1 MTSGIDMQNN
11 TTTPSDLSWLL
22 ARCALGELSPDQQD
36 HLEQLLL
43 HDEQLCLQLAGT
55 VELLQTL
62 RHIPAPAP
70 PVSIHPVSVATLRH
84 RTARG
89 RTLAVA
95 TTVAALA
102 VLALLAITPG
112 SAQPENL
119 GDAVTLSSL
128 LQTENLEHRTSD
140 SDSYTTETDLPEP
153 PDWLLTALDL
163 DEQNS
168 ENVAPAVDDE
178 DEVLF

>member
-1 MTSGIDMQNN
+1 MTSGIDMTNN
-11 TTTPSDLSWLL
+11 PTTSSDLSWLL
-22 ARCALGELSPDQQD
+22 ARCALGELSPEQQEL
-36 HLEQLLL
+36 LEDRLL
-43 HDEQLCLQLAGT
+43 HDEQLCRELAGT

-62 RHIPAPAP
+62 QQTPATQTPA
-70 PVSIHPVSVATLRH
+70 SSHPLSATSPRRRNARTRTLSATATL
-84 RTARG
+84 TA
-89 RTLAVA
+89 L
-95 TTVAALA
+95 AALA
-102 VLALLAITPG
+102 LLLTAPH
-112 SAQPENL
+112 SSHPENL

-128 LQTENLEHRTSD
+128 LQSENHEQRSND
-140 SDSYTTETDLPEP
+140 SDSWTTEDDLPEP